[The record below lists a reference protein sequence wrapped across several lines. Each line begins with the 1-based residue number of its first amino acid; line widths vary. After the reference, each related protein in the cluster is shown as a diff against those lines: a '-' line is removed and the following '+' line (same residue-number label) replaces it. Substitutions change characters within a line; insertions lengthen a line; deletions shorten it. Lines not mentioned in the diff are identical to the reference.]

1 MAPLKKITI
10 FNDYY
15 QNCSSYNYNEINIKY
30 VIQLLHVNIVTIA
43 DYVKLYHGGGGV
55 KSFLSKMIS
64 QQFSFF
70 KNQAVIDK
78 ARLFF
83 AHSYWVSLFLD

>member
-15 QNCSSYNYNEINIKY
+15 QNCSSCNYNEINIKY

-43 DYVKLYHGGGGV
+43 DYVKLYHGGGC
-55 KSFLSKMIS
+55 KIISFENDLTTI
-64 QQFSFF
+64 FIF
-70 KNQAVIDK
+70 
-78 ARLFF
+78 
-83 AHSYWVSLFLD
+83 